1 MAPPGNAR
9 PYPRPHR
16 DVGSSR
22 NAPMSNSRQGPIDTL
37 RSRANDPKRQPDKLA
52 RARAKAADK
61 PDVQRRRLRLEY
73 PSKQIIVEITQ
84 PLGSRVSFRVMP
96 QDISAH
102 GIGFF
107 HARFV
112 HKNSVCEV
120 MLPTLDG
127 EMYLARGRV
136 VDCIH
141 VSGTLHR
148 IAVCFDQPIELDQF
162 VPLTAVQMQQVSEEM
177 RQFQQEQAA
186 QDGASPLNKL
196 IGRAIVVDD
205 LAVDRRLFV
214 AWLSGIGLEVQEI
227 QDAQAAQQ
235 AVAEG
240 VDLVILDM
248 HLNGA
253 DGVELTKTLRGMN
266 YSGPIIGISADET
279 PEMRARALEAGC
291 NIFLTKPFEASSL
304 INAVLQHLQPLNIG
318 GTDDGWIH
326 SSLASEPAMKPL
338 IKDFVT
344 SLITIQKSLTDAV
357 RTDNKEKMAEICY
370 QLKGVGTSYGFEA
383 VTQLARVALTKL
395 HDTTADPSAIRASV
409 SQLVQ
414 LLHRLSPD

>member
-1 MAPPGNAR
+1 MNA
-9 PYPRPHR
+9 
-16 DVGSSR
+16 
-22 NAPMSNSRQGPIDTL
+22 RQGPIDTL
-37 RSRANDPKRQPDKLA
+37 RSRGRDPKHQPAKVA
-52 RARAKAADK
+52 RARAKTADK

-112 HKNSVCEV
+112 HKNSLCEV

-141 VSGTLHR
+141 VNGTLHR
-148 IAVCFDQPIELDQF
+148 VAVCFEHPIELDQF
-162 VPLTAVQMQQVSEEM
+162 VPLTAVQMQQASEEM
-177 RQFQQEQAA
+177 RQYQQEQAA
-186 QDGASPLNKL
+186 QSGADPLNQL

-227 QDAQAAQQ
+227 EDGETARK
-235 AVAEG
+235 AVEEG

-248 HLNGA
+248 HLHGA
-253 DGVELTKTLRGMN
+253 DGVELTKTLRGMG
-266 YSGPIIGISADET
+266 YSGPIIGVSADES
-279 PEMRARALEAGC
+279 PEMQAKALEAGC
-291 NIFLTKPFEASSL
+291 NNFLTKPFESSAL
-304 INAVLQHLQPLNIG
+304 VNAVLQLLQPLNIG
-318 GTDDGWIH
+318 GTEDGWIH
-326 SSLASEPAMKPL
+326 SSLASDPAMKPL
-338 IKDFVT
+338 IKEFVT
-344 SLITIQKSLTDAV
+344 GLIALQKNLTDAV
-357 RTDNKEKMAEICY
+357 RTDNKEKMSEICY

-383 VTQLARVALTKL
+383 VTQLARVAIAKL
-395 HDTTADPSAIRASV
+395 NDTTADPAAIRTSV

>member
-1 MAPPGNAR
+1 
-9 PYPRPHR
+9 
-16 DVGSSR
+16 
-22 NAPMSNSRQGPIDTL
+22 MSNPRQGPIDTL
-37 RSRANDPKRQPDKLA
+37 RSRARDVKRQPEKVTRSQNKTDRPEPL
-52 RARAKAADK
+52 
-61 PDVQRRRLRLEY
+61 RRRLRLEY
-73 PSKQIIVEITQ
+73 PTKQIIVEITQ
-84 PLGSRVSFRVMP
+84 LLGSRVSFRVMP

-102 GIGFF
+102 GIGFH

-112 HKNSVCEV
+112 HKDSLCEV

-141 VSGTLHR
+141 VRGTLHR
-148 IAVCFDQPIELDQF
+148 VSVRFDQPIELDQF

-186 QDGASPLNKL
+186 KTGAPPLNKL

-227 QDAQAAQQ
+227 EDAQAAQQ

-248 HLNGA
+248 HLSGA

-279 PEMRARALEAGC
+279 PEMQARALEAGC
-291 NIFLTKPFEASSL
+291 NAFLTKPFESSAL
-304 INAVLQHLQPLNIG
+304 VNAVLQLLQPLNIG
-318 GTDDGWIH
+318 GTVDGWIH
-326 SSLASEPAMKPL
+326 SSLASEPAMKSL
-338 IKDFVT
+338 IKEFVT

-357 RTDNKEKMAEICY
+357 RTDNRQKMAEICY

-395 HDTTADPSAIRASV
+395 HDTTADPAAIRASV